1 MLPYLLSTLKFYMST
16 WQVENE
22 EGQDMAE
29 YGLLLALI
37 AVVVVVALVTLGP
50 TIQGVFTD
58 VNDSF

>member
-1 MLPYLLSTLKFYMST
+1 MLPYLLSTLKLYMFS
-16 WQVENE
+16 WENE

-58 VNDSF
+58 VNDTF

>member
-1 MLPYLLSTLKFYMST
+1 MLFHMLSILNARLG
-16 WQVENE
+16 QIERE

-50 TIQGVFTD
+50 VIQGVFTD
-58 VNDSF
+58 IEGSF